1 MAVTAHPAR
10 LKAGSPDYIIMLAVG
25 VLVVLGVLAVYSSS
39 FALGLLEFGD
49 ANYFVLRQVI
59 FGIAGAA
66 LMWVLMK
73 SDYRQLRFLSPLLML
88 AAILGLLAVLT
99 PLGLA
104 SNGAQRWIAVGGPI
118 PPIQPSE
125 FAKLA
130 IIIYVSAWL
139 AGRGDNVKTFWLGF
153 FPCVVLVGFVAG
165 LVMLE
170 PDLGT
175 TIVLVLTTMTLVFVA
190 GASLTHVAA
199 FACIGSIVASMLIFT
214 GEYRAD
220 RIFAFISAE
229 DDPSGRG
236 FQTLQLLIALGSGGV
251 HGLGL
256 GASRQKFFYVPGA
269 HTDGIFAIIGEEL
282 GFIGCAIV
290 IALFAL
296 LMARGF
302 RVIFRAR
309 DDFGSLLAV
318 GIISWIGYQT
328 LINIGG
334 ITRTLPLTGIP
345 LPFLSYGGSALVAM
359 LAGIGI
365 LLSVSRY
372 GVDMKAVTAPLPKP
386 IDGSDKIVRPQR
398 KTSHTHRRG
407 DARTTGRERQDATA
421 ARAAASGASQTTR
434 PVRKGAR

>member
-1 MAVTAHPAR
+1 MAVTAHPSR
-10 LKAGSPDYIIMLAVG
+10 LRSGSPDYLIAATVG

-49 ANYFVLRQVI
+49 ANYFVLRQV
-59 FGIAGAA
+59 FFAA
-66 LMWVLMK
+66 LGGVAMYLLMR
-73 SDYRQLRFLSPLLML
+73 SDYRQLRVISPLLML
-88 AAILGLLAVLT
+88 AAIAGLLAVLM
-99 PLGLA
+99 PGIGLEH
-104 SNGAQRWIAVGGPI
+104 NGATRWIRIGGPI
-118 PPIQPSE
+118 PPLQPSE

-130 IIIYVSAWL
+130 LIIYVSAWL

-153 FPCVVLVGFVAG
+153 FPCVLLVGFVAG

-175 TIVLVLTTMTLVFVA
+175 SIVLVLTTMTLVFVA
-190 GASLTHVAA
+190 GASITHVFA
-199 FACIGSIVASMLIFT
+199 FAGAGGVVTSMLILA
-214 GEYRAD
+214 GDYRTD
-220 RIFAFISAE
+220 RLFAFVRAE

-282 GFIGCAIV
+282 GFIGAVVV
-290 IALFAL
+290 ILLFAF
-296 LMARGF
+296 LMIRGF
-302 RVIFRAR
+302 RVILRAR

-318 GIISWIGYQT
+318 GIVSWIGYQA

-334 ITRTLPLTGIP
+334 ITRALPLTGIP
-345 LPFLSYGGSALVAM
+345 LPFLSYGGSALMAM
-359 LAGIGI
+359 LAAIGI

-372 GVDMKAVTAPLPKP
+372 GVDVKSMVKEPAPA
-386 IDGSDKIVRPQR
+386 DGSNKIVKPVR
-398 KTSHTHRRG
+398 KTSAPARRS
-407 DARTTGRERQDATA
+407 DGRSRQKNAAGAT
-421 ARAAASGASQTTR
+421 RRSW
-434 PVRKGAR
+434 PERKGAR

>member
-1 MAVTAHPAR
+1 MGITAHPSR
-10 LKAGSPDYIIMLAVG
+10 LRTAGPDYVIVGAVA

-49 ANYFVLRQVI
+49 ANYFVMRQVM
-59 FGIAGAA
+59 FAVAGGIA
-66 LMWVLMK
+66 MWLLMK
-73 SDYRQLRFLSPLLML
+73 SDYRRLRVISPLLML
-88 AAILGLLAVLT
+88 GALFSLVAVLI
-99 PLGLA
+99 PGIGVE
-104 SNGAQRWIAVGGPI
+104 SNGAHRWIAMGGPI

-139 AGRGDNVKTFWLGF
+139 AGRGEHVKAFWTGF
-153 FPCVVLVGFVAG
+153 LPFVVLVGVVAG
-165 LVMLE
+165 LIMLE

-175 TIVLVLTTMTLVFVA
+175 TIVIVLTTLTLVFVA

-199 FACIGSIVASMLIFT
+199 FTAIGGVAASMVILS
-214 GEYRAD
+214 GGYRTD
-220 RIFAFISAE
+220 RLFAFISAE

-251 HGLGL
+251 RGLGL

-282 GFIGCAIV
+282 GFIGCVAV
-290 IALFAL
+290 IALFAV
-296 LMARGF
+296 LMIRGF
-302 RVIFRAR
+302 RVILRAR

-318 GIISWIGYQT
+318 GIVSWIGFQT

-334 ITRTLPLTGIP
+334 ITRALPLTGIP
-345 LPFLSYGGSALVAM
+345 LPFLSYGGSALLAM
-359 LAGIGI
+359 LAAIGI

-372 GVDMKAVTAPLPKP
+372 GVDARQIGKKP
-386 IDGSDKIVRPQR
+386 QATDGSDKIVRPR
-398 KTSHTHRRG
+398 KTTTKGGAKPRAPRESWP
-407 DARTTGRERQDATA
+407 ARMANVAE
-421 ARAAASGASQTTR
+421 S
-434 PVRKGAR
+434 RKGAR

>member
-1 MAVTAHPAR
+1 MMGITAHPAR
-10 LKAGSPDYIIMLAVG
+10 LRTSGPDYVIIAAVA
-25 VLVVLGVLAVYSSS
+25 VLVVLGVLVVYSSS

-49 ANYFVLRQVI
+49 ANYFVMRQVM
-59 FGIAGAA
+59 FAVAGGIV
-66 LMWVLMK
+66 MWLLMK
-73 SDYRQLRFLSPLLML
+73 SDYRQLRVISPLLML
-88 AAILGLLAVLT
+88 AALLSLGAVLV
-99 PLGLA
+99 PGIGVE
-104 SNGAQRWIAVGGPI
+104 SNGAHRWLRTVGPI
-118 PPIQPSE
+118 PPVQPSE

-130 IIIYVSAWL
+130 MIIYVSAWL
-139 AGRGDNVKTFWLGF
+139 AGRGEHVKELWTGF
-153 FPCVVLVGFVAG
+153 VPFVLLVGFVAG
-165 LVMLE
+165 LIMMQ

-175 TIVLVLTTMTLVFVA
+175 TIVVVLTTLTLVFVA

-199 FACIGSIVASMLIFT
+199 FAGVAGVAGSMLILA

-251 HGLGL
+251 NGLGL

-282 GFIGCAIV
+282 GFIGSVAV

-296 LMARGF
+296 LMIRGF

-318 GIISWIGYQT
+318 GIVSWIGFQA
-328 LINIGG
+328 LINVGG
-334 ITRTLPLTGIP
+334 ITRSVPLTGIP
-345 LPFLSYGGSALVAM
+345 LPFLSYGGSALLAM

-372 GVDMKAVTAPLPKP
+372 GVDARQIGQKP
-386 IDGSDKIVRPQR
+386 RATDGSDKIVRSAR
-398 KTSHTHRRG
+398 KT
-407 DARTTGRERQDATA
+407 TTKTSGKKRPEREGWP
-421 ARAAASGASQTTR
+421 ARAANVAES
-434 PVRKGAR
+434 RKGAR

>member
-1 MAVTAHPAR
+1 MAVTAHPSR
-10 LKAGSPDYIIMLAVG
+10 LRVGSPDYLIVATVG

-49 ANYFVLRQVI
+49 ANYFVLRQV
-59 FGIAGAA
+59 FFAVMGAA
-66 LMWVLMK
+66 AMFVLMK
-73 SDYRQLRFLSPLLML
+73 SDYRRLRLISPLLML
-88 AAILGLLAVLT
+88 AAILGLFAVLV
-99 PLGLA
+99 PGIGMEH
-104 SNGAQRWIAVGGPI
+104 NGATRWIGIGGPI
-118 PPIQPSE
+118 PPLQPSE

-130 IIIYVSAWL
+130 LIIYVSAWL

-153 FPCVVLVGFVAG
+153 FPCVLLVGFVAG

-175 TIVLVLTTMTLVFVA
+175 AIVLVLTTMTLVFVA
-190 GASLTHVAA
+190 GASITHVFA
-199 FACIGSIVASMLIFT
+199 FAGVGGVVASMLILA
-214 GEYRAD
+214 GEYRTD
-220 RIFAFISAE
+220 RIFAFVSAE

-282 GFIGCAIV
+282 GFIGAAAV
-290 IALFAL
+290 ILLFAF
-296 LMARGF
+296 LMVRGF
-302 RVIFRAR
+302 RVILRAR

-318 GIISWIGYQT
+318 GIVSWIGYQA
-328 LINIGG
+328 LINVGG

-359 LAGIGI
+359 LAAVGI

-372 GVDMKAVTAPLPKP
+372 GVDVKSIGKKPAVV
-386 IDGSDKIVRPQR
+386 DGSDKIVRPTR
-398 KTSHTHRRG
+398 KTTGPARRG
-407 DARTTGRERQDATA
+407 EPRNGARD
-421 ARAAASGASQTTR
+421 SGAPGRTAW
-434 PVRKGAR
+434 PDRKGAR

>member
-10 LKAGSPDYIIMLAVG
+10 MRVGSPDYMIMAAAG
-25 VLVVLGVLAVYSSS
+25 VLVVMGVLAVYSSS
-39 FALGLLEFGD
+39 FALGILEYGD
-49 ANYFVLRQVI
+49 ANYFVFRQV
-59 FGIAGAA
+59 FFAFLGVCA
-66 LMWVLMK
+66 MWLLMK
-73 SDYRQLRFLSPLLML
+73 SDYRRLRAISPLLML
-88 AAILGLLAVLT
+88 AAIFGLVAVLL
-99 PLGLA
+99 PGIGVNQ
-104 SNGAQRWIAVGGPI
+104 NGASRWIAVGGPI
-118 PPIQPSE
+118 PPLQPSE

-130 IIIYVSAWL
+130 LIIYVAAWL
-139 AGRGDNVKTFWLGF
+139 AGRGEHVKAFWTGF
-153 FPCVVLVGFVAG
+153 FPFVVLVGLVAG
-165 LVMLE
+165 LIMLE

-175 TIVLVLTTMTLVFVA
+175 TIVIVATTLTLVFVA

-199 FACIGSIVASMLIFT
+199 FAGISGVVASLLVLT

-220 RIFAFISAE
+220 RIFAFVGAE

-236 FQTLQLLIALGSGGV
+236 FHTLQLLIALGSGGV

-290 IALFAL
+290 LILFAV
-296 LMARGF
+296 LMVRGF
-302 RVIFRAR
+302 RVILRAR

-318 GIISWIGYQT
+318 GIVSWIGYQA

-345 LPFLSYGGSALVAM
+345 LPFLSYGGSALMAM

-372 GVDMKAVTAPLPKP
+372 SVDVRTLVKPPKP
-386 IDGSDKIVRPQR
+386 VDGSEKIVRKPQR
-398 KTSHTHRRG
+398 KTSNRVHG
-407 DARTTGRERQDATA
+407 QAWPQ
-421 ARAAASGASQTTR
+421 
-434 PVRKGAR
+434 RKGAH